1 MKFLIA
7 LMSFIP
13 GVTLSVCSAILE
25 LNDKPGWPWFLGFA
39 ILFLL
44 VGTGLFDKKTVLL
57 LY

>member
-25 LNDKPGWPWFLGFA
+25 LNDKSGWTWFLGFA
-39 ILFLL
+39 VFFLMIGL
-44 VGTGLFDKKTVLL
+44 NLFDKKIS
-57 LY
+57 